1 MENTPFAKP
10 DDAVDDDAPVSS
22 SVTLELVRPDD
33 AVDAAAPV
41 GNTPFANPGETVD
54 AAAPVANTPFGPAPY
69 TPGTV
74 APYLAGKEPPVP
86 PERQWDVFG
95 RPLVG
100 SDAERRGETIHP
112 LSQAVLNNIDLND
125 ASEIDSNR
133 QAIVNTLVRETPGL
147 SPELLYSLD
156 DKGLANLIDRPNYRR
171 MLEKESVTRRIM
183 AENAEVAGILK
194 GQIPILYAAEGAVSA
209 YTSILKQR
217 LVGGTSA
224 EQQARAEI
232 AANPDV
238 ITSLINAVARVVIQ
252 SPTGI
257 IAEAQSESRSQQAKY
272 AGDPIKAFVTEFSNA
287 FGDGRI
293 PDPVSLITGTAKSLV
308 AAVRGVMTDPD
319 DVKRIENLNIADY
332 TAAVAHIRATT
343 ANYPQHRLVGR
354 LQSRLPKDP
363 NDVSGLLRVLAENPL
378 ALSLWIAS
386 TAAESA
392 PAVAAGGI
400 LSALGQPGLGLTAMR
415 AVSGIREFGNINDP
429 ALLEHIRKNTGIDLD
444 TAAGQKEYALGV
456 TEAAVKARSLSTT
469 FRGRRAAAI
478 VLTDVLAF
486 AGLQRLSKAKTNVRA
501 VARAGATGVFS
512 EVSGEA
518 LAGIF
523 TLGEVN
529 PQDVVLEGILGS
541 GGTSMVVKAI
551 IAQRTDLLRGQEAEN
566 AKEWLKTGEALKDT
580 LSGIPVAKLDTAAEV
595 MEQKLEEDGIPTVY
609 ILADELKRFDQ
620 DGAVQE
626 TLGLDPA
633 AVAAA
638 AAEGGVVEI
647 DSSTFIRHILGKEGF
662 DALLKHTTDTP
673 GVMTPSEA
681 EQYTEDGVGD
691 QIQKALDET
700 VRSRLGVT
708 EKAFKELS
716 DDIEIIRDDV
726 AAQLQDTG
734 SYDAEKSSVFA
745 VLHAQR
751 YAARAV
757 AMSEETGEPVSALS
771 LYEAGNL
778 QIAGP
783 GSAVQVSALEQSLT
797 GTGRVSLTPAE
808 TVFFDEILGND
819 ANRSELIE
827 AVPSLRVENG
837 ELFVAAADI
846 DAFMG
851 EMAGFAIADG
861 ARTVPPRLR
870 ALTASRDIVSKMTFA
885 QEKGRLRSVWD
896 RVRGKDAAPDTVTL
910 RHGGRMLDG
919 NRLDVSRASTDP
931 ERSILGRGIY
941 FASDPEG
948 ARAQIHKSRL
958 KDEGRL
964 YELRLPA
971 SAMEGVI
978 DGNARL
984 RDADEGVQTAIVQI
998 ASDLGV
1004 ELDLDARVEENIS
1017 RLRKADPD
1025 IEERLNAAGISG
1037 LSNPTLSETV
1047 IWDQALLDSAEL
1059 FDISASYTYRPVAGT
1074 QPIRL
1079 RRDDILE
1086 QSAAELQEQPLTIVG
1101 TGPGGRVLNRDI
1113 GKAFTDRHMAAY
1125 GRALDPSNPA
1135 DYAIML
1141 DSLLADYAE
1150 QSRQPDS
1157 GDSWYTDDIAEAV
1170 RLTEY
1175 IYPELANPQFRD
1187 LFLTTT
1193 ALLSP
1198 QQKPGPNWENAI
1210 LALRSWKETGRVDL
1224 TKPSGAK
1231 FGVNTK
1237 GLQLLQ
1243 HLIDTKGLEGAM
1255 RWVQEEHT
1263 GTEMAEIRRDSGLF
1277 VEKPRLGQYTPSELN
1292 LKSVTLGIYMFGPK
1306 VGDFMQNSAGI
1317 DQNAVTVDLWAARSY
1332 NRYVGRLLDTPDG
1345 NLVGDVR
1352 GAKERNQIKRLIRDA
1367 AEQAGIDPSAMQ
1379 AALWYFEQRL
1389 YRSHGVKAV
1398 SQNFS
1403 GAAETAL
1410 KSRGLED
1417 ALRTPVSYQQD
1428 SVGDAGKSPSASPAR
1443 PVATEGGGP
1452 GDVLRAGAVGRG
1464 ELGAGQEG
1472 VPAAPLQPLPGA
1484 PKLNGEQ
1491 FGPIPE
1497 LVSAAEAYADK
1508 AGIRYTRQPV
1518 YVPITPSRSER
1529 IAQAY
1534 EAAEHEPKNPDVRR
1548 AYRALITQT
1557 KAQYDALIEA
1567 GYTFTFF
1574 DNSTDPY
1581 DGNPWNA
1588 MRDLRDNK
1596 TMAVYSTLAG
1606 YGTDQT
1612 SDPSDHMLLEDTG
1625 LTWKDQNGND
1635 VKVLANDLFR
1645 AVHDAFGHG
1654 LEGAGFRSRGE
1665 ENAWQSHARLFTG
1678 EAVKALTTE
1687 TRGQNSWLNYGPYGE
1702 QNRTADLEGTVFSDQ
1717 KMALLPSWVSSEG
1730 AAGVYG
1736 LPVNEDG
1743 TVTLTHFSETAGL
1756 TQLDPSRHG
1765 TGMAGDEGARKS
1777 IEGWVDRTY
1786 FGVSVGKEGG
1796 YVSEFPAGAPSYE
1809 ARVPADSLY
1818 DYQQDPDG
1826 LLASVKEQA
1835 ITQRRAN
1842 GDHLYDQGKLATLY
1856 EKAISDA
1863 GYEGYFNNSMQGLTV
1878 AKFTQTEVTS
1888 AEAPVLE
1895 QQRGATAGPRGG
1907 FTPSDLITD
1916 QDGKPVNLL
1925 QIFEKADPS
1934 TLLHESGHF
1943 WLEQLKADAAAV
1955 GGRFERD
1962 FKIVTDWWASRPLEL
1977 REEAVRR
1984 AKKKKDKDSVAA
1996 LQQMTEAQ
2004 VSAYARSGELRG
2016 EGPSFYLSVAMHEQ
2030 FARGV
2035 ENYFATARAPSLA
2048 LGSAFS
2054 SFKVWLGSVYTKL
2067 AGLDVKFSPEVTAV
2081 LDRMLASDAEIAM
2094 VEGQYEL
2101 VALLDTAQQAGMTP
2115 VQFAAYQRTAAEAEE
2130 ERRARH
2136 LAKHVREERRTRTKE
2151 WEDQKERLRAATE
2164 EEVSSRQPYRLI
2176 YALTDQGRANGAV
2189 LEEGEQANRM
2199 DRAILKELME
2209 TNGFS
2214 LDDLP
2219 RGGSNK
2225 VVYEKDGI
2233 APGIIAAVFGYE
2245 DVDSMILDLVDTP
2258 AYADAVEQSLTEQM
2272 IEENGS
2278 IETSGQGEAL
2288 ASAYS
2293 DKTAQVMEAELRAL
2307 RTTEPAFKIAFV
2319 RQYAR
2324 ERLLAAPTAEA
2335 KPFRYLQAERKHAK
2349 MAGDALKVGDK
2360 TRAYKHQFQ
2369 RLVNHYMARE
2379 ALKAEKDIQRKRVY
2393 LRGFTKRGKKFGK
2406 MEAGYADSIK
2416 NILSTISFET
2426 TSGDQ
2431 QTAAA
2436 LADLQT
2442 FIEQAEAA
2450 DGSMLSIPAWMTASG
2465 RPQNVREMSY
2475 QQFLELHETV
2485 KRYATQGTKAKKIRV
2500 GQEDMDRALV
2510 VANLLVSLD
2519 GRDEARVNKLRA
2531 KGASKPTVA
2540 ANGVVTAA
2548 SYAAL
2553 STVAGIDAQLLKVE
2567 ALLEAMDGQ
2576 IGGVWW
2582 SAIYQPF
2589 NDAAA
2594 AKQLLTR
2601 DVSQAIALAI
2611 KAMPADV
2618 RKNLGRKIKPEL
2630 LGGLGKP
2637 GMSITRGN
2645 LIMLALNMGNESN
2658 LDKLIRGMGGD
2669 VETNVK
2675 GAGWVINED
2684 LLNTATYENL
2694 TQEEWNLIKTVWE
2707 KAELMWPTVEA
2718 IYRREHGESPSRIEG
2733 RTVKT
2738 KFGDIEG
2745 GYFPI
2750 MYDRTIAG
2758 VASDLNQ
2765 KTALELMQAEAG
2777 RASVNSSMVK
2787 ARTGY
2792 AAPVDVDFARMSMSF
2807 DNTIH
2812 FITHYEA
2819 VRNAN
2824 KILGD
2829 REIKDAVEN
2838 KMGIAYLD
2846 QLKGWVAALA
2856 SNGNDAPPVN
2866 IVGQIMQGMYQNTTV
2881 AVLGLSYSTLGM
2893 QVLGV
2898 INGSDRIMADTSY
2911 GPRSIVKVQAAISVG
2926 YAKALDPTH
2935 VEFVKSVSTEM
2946 AFRVNNMDQNISEA
2960 QRRLTTQSGVRADAQ
2975 RASMSLIA
2983 YTQFYTVDLPIWT
2996 AAYNIALE
3004 GNPDDT
3010 AAAVVYADR
3019 VIRLSQSSSGLKDQA
3034 AIQREKGLYKGLL
3047 MFYSWFSAFYATL
3060 RGVGVELSDNVRSDP
3075 AAAITRAA
3083 SRMFVLFV
3091 LTSLGQGLVK
3101 GDLPDELDPEDEDA
3115 EGLLGYIARE
3125 SALTALGT
3133 LPIIREVATG
3143 TLSDFGYKGGAG
3155 AIAIQAG
3162 VRSFKGL
3169 TKIIDEYGEDAT
3181 DESYGALAKKA
3192 APFVLLGSVATGT
3205 PGAIQL
3211 NRFLDGLAALYDE
3224 EDNWM
3229 AQDLL
3234 RGYRPEEA
3242 ARRED

>member
-1 MENTPFAKP
+1 MEGSNQSKLEYIHELMSDPNSTGQQVRREFAALGEGVGIDNK
-10 DDAVDDDAPVSS
+10 VVSF
-22 SVTLELVRPDD
+22 TLL
-33 AVDAAAPV
+33 
-41 GNTPFANPGETVD
+41 
-54 AAAPVANTPFGPAPY
+54 
-69 TPGTV
+69 
-74 APYLAGKEPPVP
+74 
-86 PERQWDVFG
+86 
-95 RPLVG
+95 
-100 SDAERRGETIHP
+100 
-112 LSQAVLNNIDLND
+112 
-125 ASEIDSNR
+125 
-133 QAIVNTLVRETPGL
+133 
-147 SPELLYSLD
+147 
-156 DKGLANLIDRPNYRR
+156 
-171 MLEKESVTRRIM
+171 
-183 AENAEVAGILK
+183 VAGYNDVLVLDRVQFRQLYNDGRFDGVNIYDGFKKDGKVVTASGFSKQGDGARGILIYEAMERAVA
-194 GQIPILYAAEGAVSA
+194 GRIDEIYTELGREGEGSVGRYHWETWVADSQQEASHGSLGAILPAALGDNTAINKVSA
-209 YTSILKQR
+209 KQGEYGSYAYGAR
-217 LVGGTSA
+217 YGVDGAGIGYFTYPTPNGNVWLFTIDQFV
-224 EQQARAEI
+224 EFQQEVRKAR
-232 AANPDV
+232 NG
-238 ITSLINAVARVVIQ
+238 VV
-252 SPTGI
+252 PT
-257 IAEAQSESRSQQAKY
+257 KF
-272 AGDPIKAFVTEFSNA
+272 K
-287 FGDGRI
+287 
-293 PDPVSLITGTAKSLV
+293 
-308 AAVRGVMTDPD
+308 
-319 DVKRIENLNIADY
+319 
-332 TAAVAHIRATT
+332 
-343 ANYPQHRLVGR
+343 
-354 LQSRLPKDP
+354 
-363 NDVSGLLRVLAENPL
+363 
-378 ALSLWIAS
+378 
-386 TAAESA
+386 
-392 PAVAAGGI
+392 
-400 LSALGQPGLGLTAMR
+400 
-415 AVSGIREFGNINDP
+415 
-429 ALLEHIRKNTGIDLD
+429 
-444 TAAGQKEYALGV
+444 V
-456 TEAAVKARSLSTT
+456 TEAGNAPWYT
-469 FRGRRAAAI
+469 
-478 VLTDVLAF
+478 
-486 AGLQRLSKAKTNVRA
+486 
-501 VARAGATGVFS
+501 S
-512 EVSGEA
+512 E
-518 LAGIF
+518 
-523 TLGEVN
+523 EVN
-529 PQDVVLEGILGS
+529 VENLDQLAERISS
-541 GGTSMVVKAI
+541 GKAGDGAGTV
-551 IAQRTDLLRGQEAEN
+551 
-566 AKEWLKTGEALKDT
+566 
-580 LSGIPVAKLDTAAEV
+580 
-595 MEQKLEEDGIPTVY
+595 
-609 ILADELKRFDQ
+609 FQ
-620 DGAVQE
+620 DGA
-626 TLGLDPA
+626 
-633 AVAAA
+633 
-638 AAEGGVVEI
+638 
-647 DSSTFIRHILGKEGF
+647 
-662 DALLKHTTDTP
+662 
-673 GVMTPSEA
+673 
-681 EQYTEDGVGD
+681 D
-691 QIQKALDET
+691 QLI
-700 VRSRLGVT
+700 
-708 EKAFKELS
+708 S
-716 DDIEIIRDDV
+716 D
-726 AAQLQDTG
+726 
-734 SYDAEKSSVFA
+734 
-745 VLHAQR
+745 
-751 YAARAV
+751 
-757 AMSEETGEPVSALS
+757 
-771 LYEAGNL
+771 
-778 QIAGP
+778 
-783 GSAVQVSALEQSLT
+783 
-797 GTGRVSLTPAE
+797 
-808 TVFFDEILGND
+808 
-819 ANRSELIE
+819 
-827 AVPSLRVENG
+827 
-837 ELFVAAADI
+837 
-846 DAFMG
+846 
-851 EMAGFAIADG
+851 
-861 ARTVPPRLR
+861 
-870 ALTASRDIVSKMTFA
+870 
-885 QEKGRLRSVWD
+885 
-896 RVRGKDAAPDTVTL
+896 
-910 RHGGRMLDG
+910 
-919 NRLDVSRASTDP
+919 
-931 ERSILGRGIY
+931 
-941 FASDPEG
+941 
-948 ARAQIHKSRL
+948 
-958 KDEGRL
+958 
-964 YELRLPA
+964 RLPA
-971 SAMEGVI
+971 
-978 DGNARL
+978 
-984 RDADEGVQTAIVQI
+984 
-998 ASDLGV
+998 
-1004 ELDLDARVEENIS
+1004 
-1017 RLRKADPD
+1017 DP
-1025 IEERLNAAGISG
+1025 A
-1037 LSNPTLSETV
+1037 
-1047 IWDQALLDSAEL
+1047 
-1059 FDISASYTYRPVAGT
+1059 
-1074 QPIRL
+1074 
-1079 RRDDILE
+1079 
-1086 QSAAELQEQPLTIVG
+1086 
-1101 TGPGGRVLNRDI
+1101 
-1113 GKAFTDRHMAAY
+1113 
-1125 GRALDPSNPA
+1125 
-1135 DYAIML
+1135 
-1141 DSLLADYAE
+1141 
-1150 QSRQPDS
+1150 
-1157 GDSWYTDDIAEAV
+1157 
-1170 RLTEY
+1170 
-1175 IYPELANPQFRD
+1175 
-1187 LFLTTT
+1187 
-1193 ALLSP
+1193 
-1198 QQKPGPNWENAI
+1198 
-1210 LALRSWKETGRVDL
+1210 
-1224 TKPSGAK
+1224 
-1231 FGVNTK
+1231 
-1237 GLQLLQ
+1237 
-1243 HLIDTKGLEGAM
+1243 
-1255 RWVQEEHT
+1255 
-1263 GTEMAEIRRDSGLF
+1263 
-1277 VEKPRLGQYTPSELN
+1277 
-1292 LKSVTLGIYMFGPK
+1292 
-1306 VGDFMQNSAGI
+1306 
-1317 DQNAVTVDLWAARSY
+1317 
-1332 NRYVGRLLDTPDG
+1332 
-1345 NLVGDVR
+1345 
-1352 GAKERNQIKRLIRDA
+1352 
-1367 AEQAGIDPSAMQ
+1367 
-1379 AALWYFEQRL
+1379 
-1389 YRSHGVKAV
+1389 
-1398 SQNFS
+1398 
-1403 GAAETAL
+1403 
-1410 KSRGLED
+1410 
-1417 ALRTPVSYQQD
+1417 
-1428 SVGDAGKSPSASPAR
+1428 
-1443 PVATEGGGP
+1443 
-1452 GDVLRAGAVGRG
+1452 
-1464 ELGAGQEG
+1464 
-1472 VPAAPLQPLPGA
+1472 
-1484 PKLNGEQ
+1484 
-1491 FGPIPE
+1491 
-1497 LVSAAEAYADK
+1497 
-1508 AGIRYTRQPV
+1508 
-1518 YVPITPSRSER
+1518 
-1529 IAQAY
+1529 
-1534 EAAEHEPKNPDVRR
+1534 
-1548 AYRALITQT
+1548 
-1557 KAQYDALIEA
+1557 
-1567 GYTFTFF
+1567 
-1574 DNSTDPY
+1574 
-1581 DGNPWNA
+1581 
-1588 MRDLRDNK
+1588 
-1596 TMAVYSTLAG
+1596 
-1606 YGTDQT
+1606 
-1612 SDPSDHMLLEDTG
+1612 
-1625 LTWKDQNGND
+1625 
-1635 VKVLANDLFR
+1635 
-1645 AVHDAFGHG
+1645 
-1654 LEGAGFRSRGE
+1654 
-1665 ENAWQSHARLFTG
+1665 
-1678 EAVKALTTE
+1678 
-1687 TRGQNSWLNYGPYGE
+1687 
-1702 QNRTADLEGTVFSDQ
+1702 
-1717 KMALLPSWVSSEG
+1717 
-1730 AAGVYG
+1730 
-1736 LPVNEDG
+1736 
-1743 TVTLTHFSETAGL
+1743 
-1756 TQLDPSRHG
+1756 
-1765 TGMAGDEGARKS
+1765 
-1777 IEGWVDRTY
+1777 
-1786 FGVSVGKEGG
+1786 
-1796 YVSEFPAGAPSYE
+1796 
-1809 ARVPADSLY
+1809 
-1818 DYQQDPDG
+1818 
-1826 LLASVKEQA
+1826 
-1835 ITQRRAN
+1835 
-1842 GDHLYDQGKLATLY
+1842 
-1856 EKAISDA
+1856 
-1863 GYEGYFNNSMQGLTV
+1863 
-1878 AKFTQTEVTS
+1878 
-1888 AEAPVLE
+1888 LE

-1925 QIFEKADPS
+1925 QIFETADPS
-1934 TLLHESGHF
+1934 TFLHESGHF

-1955 GGRFERD
+1955 GGRFDRD
-1962 FKIVTDWWASRPLEL
+1962 FKTVTDWWASRPLEL

-2016 EGPSFYLSVAMHEQ
+2016 EGPSRYLSVAMHEQ

-2115 VQFAAYQRTAAEAEE
+2115 VQFAAYQRTATEAEE

-2151 WEDQKERLRAATE
+2151 WEDQKEQLRAATE

-2199 DRAILKELME
+2199 DRSILKELME

-2225 VVYEKDGI
+2225 VLYEKDGI

-2335 KPFRYLQAERKHAK
+2335 KPFRYLAAERKHAK

-2450 DGSMLSIPAWMTASG
+2450 DGSMLSIPAWMTATG

-2645 LIMLALNMGNESN
+2645 LIMLALNIGNESN

-2669 VETNVK
+2669 VKTKVK

-2684 LLNTATYENL
+2684 ILNTATYENL

-2838 KMGIAYLD
+2838 KMGIAYLE

-2866 IVGQIMQGMYQNTTV
+2866 IVGRIMQGMYQNTTV

-2893 QVLGV
+2893 QVLGA

-2911 GPRSIVKVQAAISVG
+2911 GPRSIVKVQAAIAVG

-2960 QRRLTTQSGVRADAQ
+2960 QRRLTTQSGIRADAQ

-3101 GDLPDELDPEDEDA
+3101 GDLPDELDPDDEDA

-3155 AIAIQAG
+3155 SIALQAG
-3162 VRSFKGL
+3162 ERSLTGL
-3169 TKIIDEYGEDAT
+3169 TKIIDEYGEEAT

>member
-10 DDAVDDDAPVSS
+10 DDAVDDDAPVSP

-69 TPGTV
+69 TAGTV

-183 AENAEVAGILK
+183 AENAETAGILRNE
-194 GQIPILYAAEGAVSA
+194 IPILYAAEGAVTA

-238 ITSLINAVARVVIQ
+238 ITSLINAVARVVVQ

-293 PDPVSLITGTAKSLV
+293 PDPVALIMGAAKSLV
-308 AAVRGVMTDPD
+308 AATRAGLTDES

-392 PAVAAGGI
+392 PAVVAGGI

-415 AVSGIREFGNINDP
+415 AFSGAREFGNINDP

-444 TAAGQKEYALGV
+444 TTAGQKEYALGV

-486 AGLQRLSKAKTNVRA
+486 AGLQSLRKAKTNVGA
-501 VARAGATGVFS
+501 VARAGATGVS
-512 EVSGEA
+512 AEVSGEA

-523 TLGEVN
+523 TLGEAN

-595 MEQKLEEDGIPTVY
+595 MAQKLEEDGIPTVY

-681 EQYTEDGVGD
+681 EQYAEDGVGD

-716 DDIEIIRDDV
+716 DDIDIIRDAV

-734 SYDAEKSSVFA
+734 SYDADKSSVFSI
-745 VLHAQR
+745 LTAQR

-771 LYEAGNL
+771 LYEADNL

-783 GSAVQVSALEQSLT
+783 GSAVQVSALEQ
-797 GTGRVSLTPAE
+797 
-808 TVFFDEILGND
+808 
-819 ANRSELIE
+819 
-827 AVPSLRVENG
+827 
-837 ELFVAAADI
+837 
-846 DAFMG
+846 
-851 EMAGFAIADG
+851 
-861 ARTVPPRLR
+861 
-870 ALTASRDIVSKMTFA
+870 
-885 QEKGRLRSVWD
+885 GRLRSVWD
-896 RVRGKDAAPDTVTL
+896 RVRGKAAAPDTVTL

-1059 FDISASYTYRPVAGT
+1059 FDISASYTYRPIAGT
-1074 QPIRL
+1074 RPIQLRQDDFEAYRKLVDPEGRTIPAEDRPNLRMGDMYGMLPKDAEVVGELDDVILHRGANGDYYATAYNADLGEQDVVGFIQGRENGTELAVVEEMQGKGIGSELQYLFRRENPLAPTGGLTEAGASRL
-1079 RRDDILE
+1079 ESTYDRLAAEYMDPLEQSAKEFGVSKEVLRAELDAAGGDITQTQRFKDWFKESAVVDENGVPMLMYHGTSYDIEAFDPDRNPFAPSGMYLSNSPPVANTYASRTGSDGSGPNVLPTYVSVQTPIVIEAAGKHWSQLAGDTIVRIPARIAAVNPDVALLSDLGVDADSPARRDYAEQEVRISDLDLINRNGLVTTNDIARWAKEQDGVDGVIFKDIIDRGPSLIDEESAQLAAEPATNVLAFESTQIKSVFNRGAFDPASDNILE
-1086 QSAAELQEQPLTIVG
+1086 QSAVDIFDTPLPVTPTGGKKGTTVLVKDIAAAFNDDHQTKFGRQLFPEESAE
-1101 TGPGGRVLNRDI
+1101 
-1113 GKAFTDRHMAAY
+1113 
-1125 GRALDPSNPA
+1125 
-1135 DYAIML
+1135 DYALVKEMAVDEL
-1141 DSLLADYAE
+1141 RMALTTENSGLGWYAK
-1150 QSRQPDS
+1150 
-1157 GDSWYTDDIAEAV
+1157 DIQDAV
-1170 RLTEY
+1170 RLTSLLYPTLLTEKGHREY
-1175 IYPELANPQFRD
+1175 FLFMAGIFSNGTNPVQAWEMAAGAYE
-1187 LFLTTT
+1187 LFL
-1193 ALLSP
+1193 ADPDSAVPVERRNADGSP
-1198 QQKPGPNWENAI
+1198 VAMTSFKD
-1210 LALRSWKETGRVDL
+1210 KTGEKI
-1224 TKPSGAK
+1224 TKP
-1231 FGVNTK
+1231 
-1237 GLQLLQ
+1237 
-1243 HLIDTKGLEGAM
+1243 
-1255 RWVQEEHT
+1255 
-1263 GTEMAEIRRDSGLF
+1263 
-1277 VEKPRLGQYTPSELN
+1277 
-1292 LKSVTLGIYMFGPK
+1292 
-1306 VGDFMQNSAGI
+1306 AG
-1317 DQNAVTVDLWAARSY
+1317 W
-1332 NRYVGRLLDTPDG
+1332 G
-1345 NLVGDVR
+1345 VR
-1352 GAKERNQIKRLIRDA
+1352 GATNNQQLAVLKYLVQQEGSLESGVAWFLQEHPRDEINRVMLESGGFKAGRYKTKADRDGPPARGTDVLGPKLGNYTASLLGIEVSDTDTTIDKWYTRSYRRWTGRLFEAPLSNEGVADMPSPARGGIERNTIFRLTGEMSQEFNIGPEDVQAVLWFFEKRLWANHGASLDEGTNSNGAKVLLEKR
-1367 AEQAGIDPSAMQ
+1367 GIDVPEGS
-1379 AALWYFEQRL
+1379 LEQ
-1389 YRSHGVKAV
+1389 G
-1398 SQNFS
+1398 
-1403 GAAETAL
+1403 
-1410 KSRGLED
+1410 
-1417 ALRTPVSYQQD
+1417 
-1428 SVGDAGKSPSASPAR
+1428 ASPA
-1443 PVATEGGGP
+1443 G
-1452 GDVLRAGAVGRG
+1452 
-1464 ELGAGQEG
+1464 
-1472 VPAAPLQPLPGA
+1472 
-1484 PKLNGEQ
+1484 
-1491 FGPIPE
+1491 
-1497 LVSAAEAYADK
+1497 
-1508 AGIRYTRQPV
+1508 
-1518 YVPITPSRSER
+1518 TP
-1529 IAQAY
+1529 
-1534 EAAEHEPKNPDVRR
+1534 
-1548 AYRALITQT
+1548 
-1557 KAQYDALIEA
+1557 
-1567 GYTFTFF
+1567 
-1574 DNSTDPY
+1574 
-1581 DGNPWNA
+1581 
-1588 MRDLRDNK
+1588 
-1596 TMAVYSTLAG
+1596 
-1606 YGTDQT
+1606 
-1612 SDPSDHMLLEDTG
+1612 
-1625 LTWKDQNGND
+1625 
-1635 VKVLANDLFR
+1635 
-1645 AVHDAFGHG
+1645 
-1654 LEGAGFRSRGE
+1654 
-1665 ENAWQSHARLFTG
+1665 
-1678 EAVKALTTE
+1678 
-1687 TRGQNSWLNYGPYGE
+1687 
-1702 QNRTADLEGTVFSDQ
+1702 
-1717 KMALLPSWVSSEG
+1717 
-1730 AAGVYG
+1730 
-1736 LPVNEDG
+1736 
-1743 TVTLTHFSETAGL
+1743 
-1756 TQLDPSRHG
+1756 
-1765 TGMAGDEGARKS
+1765 
-1777 IEGWVDRTY
+1777 
-1786 FGVSVGKEGG
+1786 
-1796 YVSEFPAGAPSYE
+1796 
-1809 ARVPADSLY
+1809 
-1818 DYQQDPDG
+1818 
-1826 LLASVKEQA
+1826 
-1835 ITQRRAN
+1835 
-1842 GDHLYDQGKLATLY
+1842 
-1856 EKAISDA
+1856 
-1863 GYEGYFNNSMQGLTV
+1863 
-1878 AKFTQTEVTS
+1878 TS
-1888 AEAPVLE
+1888 ALE
-1895 QQRGATAGPRGG
+1895 QQRGAAGPRGG

-1934 TLLHESGHF
+1934 TFLHESGHF

-1955 GGRFERD
+1955 GGRFDRD
-1962 FKIVTDWWASRPLEL
+1962 FKTVTDWWASRPLEL

-2016 EGPSFYLSVAMHEQ
+2016 EGPSRYLSVAMHEQ

-2081 LDRMLASDAEIAM
+2081 LDRMLASEAEIAM

-2115 VQFAAYQRTAAEAEE
+2115 VQFAAYQRTATEAEE

-2199 DRAILKELME
+2199 DRSILKELME

-2225 VVYEKDGI
+2225 VLYEKDGI

-2335 KPFRYLQAERKHAK
+2335 KPFRYLAAERKHAK

-2645 LIMLALNMGNESN
+2645 LIMLALNIGNESN

-2669 VETNVK
+2669 VKTKVK

-2684 LLNTATYENL
+2684 ILNTATYENL

-2866 IVGQIMQGMYQNTTV
+2866 IVGRIMQGMYQNTTV

-2893 QVLGV
+2893 QVLGA

-3155 AIAIQAG
+3155 SIALQAG
-3162 VRSFKGL
+3162 ERSLTGL
-3169 TKIIDEYGEDAT
+3169 TKIIDEYGEEAT